1 LFICP
6 IPSYVWAFNNWLFSR
21 ILIMNKTVKH
31 FLWCPD
37 KSKVT
42 PSVYYK
48 NTEEAA
54 TEASRR
60 NKEIG
65 IENYFYVVT
74 SIY

>member
-1 LFICP
+1 
-6 IPSYVWAFNNWLFSR
+6 
-21 ILIMNKTVKH
+21 MNKTVKH